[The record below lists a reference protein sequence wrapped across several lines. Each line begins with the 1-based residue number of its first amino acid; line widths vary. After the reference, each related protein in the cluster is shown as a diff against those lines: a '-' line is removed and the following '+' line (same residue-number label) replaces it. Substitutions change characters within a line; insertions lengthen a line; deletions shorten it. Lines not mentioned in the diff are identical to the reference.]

1 MPIKTVESLSH
12 QSHHSY
18 HSEKYKTKIQP
29 KQNQK
34 EEKNKFWGES
44 RKQGPSLAI
53 LGNINLSSHYVSHCG
68 VSSEQWKFELSYDP
82 SLWLL
87 GIYFMDSKSAYSKDM
102 DFCNATSRLHQRN
115 GSILVV
121 HE

>member
-34 EEKNKFWGES
+34 EKKPNFGEKVENKY
-44 RKQGPSLAI
+44 PSLAI
-53 LGNINLSSHYVSHCG
+53 LGKINLSSHYVSHCG
-68 VSSEQWKFELSYDP
+68 VSSE
-82 SLWLL
+82 
-87 GIYFMDSKSAYSKDM
+87 
-102 DFCNATSRLHQRN
+102 
-115 GSILVV
+115 
-121 HE
+121 